1 MVSVTYC
8 VPELTYGVRE
18 LGHGGEDEG
27 DGGDDH
33 HGHRHKGGDLKYNF
47 LLIHKEIIL
56 REMCASWV

>member
-33 HGHRHKGGDLKYNF
+33 HGHRHKGGDLKYSIPQNT
-47 LLIHKEIIL
+47 
-56 REMCASWV
+56 